1 MCSSFVTVLLASVG
15 GIGRSRMTPAVLS
28 PPWIPS
34 DWTPTYQ
41 MNRSI
46 SLYWRNATG
55 VEPAEFYDGFVPRHD
70 VAGGDGRKW

>member
-1 MCSSFVTVLLASVG
+1 MAALPFMAVLLASVPG
-15 GIGRSRMTPAVLS
+15 GIRRSRMAPAVLS

-55 VEPAEFYDGFVPRHD
+55 VEPAEFYDGFVPRHG
-70 VAGGDGRKW
+70 VVVGWP